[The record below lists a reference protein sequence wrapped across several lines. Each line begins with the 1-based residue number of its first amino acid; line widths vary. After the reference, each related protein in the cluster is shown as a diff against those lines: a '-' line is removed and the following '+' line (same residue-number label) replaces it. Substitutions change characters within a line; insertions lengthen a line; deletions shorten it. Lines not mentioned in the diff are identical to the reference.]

1 MQCKNVVPPIFSQ
14 SIPAN
19 VDMNSSGFPQMPFMP
34 NPFYLYGN
42 ASMTP
47 MSWGTPTVNNSF
59 AYTYP
64 ENASKS
70 YSQPKAF
77 VKSKCQR
84 PTPKVKVNLT
94 SSESKV
100 EK

>member
-1 MQCKNVVPPIFSQ
+1 MEKCCCSHVFSQ
-14 SIPAN
+14 SIHAN
-19 VDMNSSGFPQMPFMP
+19 VDQNFSGFPQMPFLP

-47 MSWGTPTVNNSF
+47 MPWGTPIINNSF

-70 YSQPKAF
+70 YSYSLKLRLKPKGH
-77 VKSKCQR
+77 R
-84 PTPKVKVNLT
+84 PTPKVKG
-94 SSESKV
+94 
-100 EK
+100 